1 MLNILQ
7 QNYHDADYDD
17 NDDGDNDD
25 DDNDH
30 YDDDDGRNPTSP
42 PLTSA
47 GLKPSHPA
55 KMCLCRDQDFDDHH
69 E

>member
-7 QNYHDADYDD
+7 QIYHDADYDD
-17 NDDGDNDD
+17 NDDEDD
-25 DDNDH
+25 
-30 YDDDDGRNPTSP
+30 YDVDDDGRNPTSP
-42 PLTSA
+42 PLTLA

-55 KMCLCRDQDFDDHH
+55 TMCLCRDQDFDDHH